1 MVTPDG
7 AKGSKMPPEV
17 YHSHS
22 LNTPNTPLL
31 SRVAPK
37 SRFKQILHRKYCQGG
52 GGRMKFTK
60 RNLVLPLVFILCG
73 ASIFRFLNISMVT
86 SSFTSHPVALP
97 PIHPHECSSAS
108 SVCGQN
114 ISHPRPPPKGRSMS
128 ENTSS
133 LTEKE
138 MRFLWE
144 FLSHRVPCN
153 LLVFGFENQYSS
165 LASMNAG
172 GVTVFLEESFQKT
185 SAIKSSNNTQV
196 HKIMYTTHASEA
208 YKLLKDAR
216 ENPNCS
222 PKIYFLKASKC
233 NLGLSNLPR
242 LVYDTMWDVVIVDGP
257 RGDRPD
263 SPGRMA
269 SIYTASVLA
278 RRGNTTHVIV
288 HDVDRMIEKWFS
300 REFLCE
306 ENLVSSKGRIQHFQ
320 IPEVTNA
327 TTFCA
332 P

>member
-1 MVTPDG
+1 
-7 AKGSKMPPEV
+7 MPPEV

-31 SRVAPK
+31 PRVAPK
-37 SRFKQILHRKYCQGG
+37 SRFKQILHRKYCQGE

-60 RNLVLPLVFILCG
+60 RKLVPVLVFILCG

-86 SSFTSHPVALP
+86 SSFMSLSPAALP
-97 PIHPHECSSAS
+97 PIHERECSSAS
-108 SVCGQN
+108 SVCGHN
-114 ISHPRPPPKGRSMS
+114 ISHPRPLSKGRSMS
-128 ENTSS
+128 ENASS

-138 MRFLWE
+138 MRFLLE

-153 LLVFGFENQYSS
+153 LLVFGLEYQYSNI
-165 LASMNAG
+165 ASMNAG
-172 GVTVFLEESFQKT
+172 GVTIFLEESSQK
-185 SAIKSSNNTQV
+185 SSVIKSRNNTQV
-196 HKIMYTTHASEA
+196 HKITYSTLASEA

-216 ENPNCS
+216 ENPDCL
-222 PKIYFLKASKC
+222 PKIYFPKASKC
-233 NLGLSNLPR
+233 NLGLSNLPHE
-242 LVYDTMWDVVIVDGP
+242 VYDTMWDVVIVDGP

-269 SIYTASVLA
+269 SIYTASILA
-278 RRGNTTHVIV
+278 RRGNTTHVVV

-300 REFLCE
+300 QEFLCE
-306 ENLVSSKGRIQHFQ
+306 ENLVSSKGRFQDFQ
-320 IPEVTNA
+320 IPGVTNA